1 MYIGGRRGE
10 SKGVMKKEILKSE
23 WVKREGEGERERR
36 EGERGG
42 G

>member
-10 SKGVMKKEILKSE
+10 SKGVRKKEILKSE
-23 WVKREGEGERERR
+23 WVKRER

>member
-10 SKGVMKKEILKSE
+10 FKGVRKKVIFKSE
-23 WVKREGEGERERR
+23 WVKREGEGER
-36 EGERGG
+36 GG